1 MLLQHKYKNH
11 LKSFLVYHGSDL
23 YEIKNRITR
32 ITVHLMPQPY
42 QLYRCF

>member
-11 LKSFLVYHGSDL
+11 FKSFLVYHGSDH
-23 YEIKNRITR
+23 EIKNRITR